1 MRLNGRATIMRY
13 LGKPLRSNR
22 AWYSILLRYGAVIR
36 VNYPRIKTG
45 MRGYWCQSGDLD
57 AVDKA
62 LSVSAWEAHGKEKL
76 IDYVTTLHTRC
87 QNAKRRGL
95 IR

>member
-1 MRLNGRATIMRY
+1 
-13 LGKPLRSNR
+13 
-22 AWYSILLRYGAVIR
+22 
-36 VNYPRIKTG
+36 